1 MSGTQIDYLGP
12 ELAGT
17 LMTPE
22 EFDAVSDCDEEW
34 QYELIHG
41 RLIVM
46 PPVSE
51 GERGPNQF
59 LGFLLTYYQ
68 LYHPEGKALDLTL
81 YESYI
86 RTPDSRRRADR
97 LIWTGLGRTPSV
109 RKDSPS
115 IAVEFVSERK
125 RDRHRDYDEKGREYP
140 AAGVQEYWII
150 DRFRRQMTVK
160 RPNQPDLIVREP
172 DTYRTPLLPGFE
184 LPLAKLLRV
193 ADELEQAS
201 ADEDAA
207 T

>member
-150 DRFRRQMTVK
+150 DRFRRTMTVYLWRGEKWIK
-160 RPNQPDLIVREP
+160 RTIAEGE
-172 DTYRTPLLPGFE
+172 TYRTPLLPGFE
-184 LPLAKLLRV
+184 VRV
-193 ADELEQAS
+193 ADLFAISDQYR
-201 ADEDAA
+201 D
-207 T
+207 